1 MFHSIF
7 PVLVILITAATAVFS
22 FWKGDYAARV
32 AGVINL
38 INAVALPIF
47 RAVTGNDHTSE
58 VLQLAGDFVWAV
70 GLLFLVVRYA
80 YRWLGVTMLLQA
92 VQFSLH
98 AYYLVMEIPHDHGP
112 QQLIHAW
119 VNNLDEVGIAIC
131 IATGTALAI
140 RRRVENRREAAELE
154 ARRQKASAPV

>member
-47 RAVTGNDHTSE
+47 RAVTGN
-58 VLQLAGDFVWAV
+58 
-70 GLLFLVVRYA
+70 
-80 YRWLGVTMLLQA
+80 
-92 VQFSLH
+92 
-98 AYYLVMEIPHDHGP
+98 DHGP